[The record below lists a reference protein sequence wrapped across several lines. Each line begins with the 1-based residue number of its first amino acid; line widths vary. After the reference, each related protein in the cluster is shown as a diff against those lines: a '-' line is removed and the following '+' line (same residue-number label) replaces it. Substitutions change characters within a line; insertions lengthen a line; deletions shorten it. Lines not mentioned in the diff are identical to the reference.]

1 MSNGTTHLHTV
12 GPYHVNW
19 YSRNMLVIR
28 NWDMT
33 TIKFRTSQAKKINA
47 YRLYLFWRLSRNT
60 LNILS
65 RLSSPSSIILP
76 VVPFP
81 KNFIRPENTKHCI
94 SLSMKGIVI
103 YIVVDAIV
111 KDRRPMYVTY
121 LLQASTRWLWV
132 CKIILPGRPE
142 K

>member
-1 MSNGTTHLHTV
+1 MIIILQNIISSSNGTTHLHTV

-94 SLSMKGIVI
+94 SLLIKGIVI
-103 YIVVDAIV
+103 YSERQKTDV
-111 KDRRPMYVTY
+111 RY
-121 LLQASTRWLWV
+121 LPPSSINQMTL
-132 CKIILPGRPE
+132 GM
-142 K
+142 